1 MGTVSWLPRRFRPA
15 PYEEDD
21 VSAAFTICSGAL
33 NRLKPKT
40 RDMVARWIMERYAAQ
55 LEEDLQRIDDEP
67 GQVSR
72 DRQYVDNIT
81 RDR

>member
-15 PYEEDD
+15 PYEGDD
-21 VSAAFTICSGAL
+21 VSAAFTICCGAL
-33 NRLKPKT
+33 NRLNPKT

-67 GQVSR
+67 DQAEK
-72 DRQYVDNIT
+72 DRRYVDNIT